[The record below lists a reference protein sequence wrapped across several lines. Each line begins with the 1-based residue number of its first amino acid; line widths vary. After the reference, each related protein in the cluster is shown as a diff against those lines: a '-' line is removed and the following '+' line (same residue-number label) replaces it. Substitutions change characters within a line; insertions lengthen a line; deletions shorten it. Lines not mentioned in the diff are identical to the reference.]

1 MHYVLYRLIDY
12 FSANINSQCLFKIH
26 IKFIFNIFKKKQM
39 ITFHL
44 TYAVTLEGK
53 SNICYTQY
61 IYSLLKLIKQF
72 FSLKGI

>member
-1 MHYVLYRLIDY
+1 
-12 FSANINSQCLFKIH
+12 
-26 IKFIFNIFKKKQM
+26 M

-44 TYAVTLEGK
+44 TYAVTLEEK